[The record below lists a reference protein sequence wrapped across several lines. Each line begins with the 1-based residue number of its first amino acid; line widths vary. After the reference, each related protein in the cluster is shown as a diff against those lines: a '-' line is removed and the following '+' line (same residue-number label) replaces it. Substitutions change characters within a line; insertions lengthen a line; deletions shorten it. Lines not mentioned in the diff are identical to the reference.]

1 MTEMLDKVTRNIQEK
16 LGLTKSEAGII
27 LFLCFGLILG
37 GTAKILNLDKSTE
50 RYDFSRSDSF
60 FVAASSRIDSLIAAD
75 EDTAGKNLN
84 AGMSKKASLASPV
97 DLNTASIGDLITI
110 PGIGKVTAQRI
121 LDYRNA
127 NGKFGSVQ
135 ELSNVKGIGTKKLE
149 KVKPYVRVE

>member
-1 MTEMLDKVTRNIQEK
+1 MLNKVTRNIQEK

-75 EDTAGKNLN
+75 EDTAEKSLN

-97 DLNTASIGDLITI
+97 DLNTASIGDLVSI
-110 PGIGKVTAQRI
+110 PGIGKVIAQRI
-121 LDYRNA
+121 VDYRNA
-127 NGKFGSVQ
+127 NGKFGSVE